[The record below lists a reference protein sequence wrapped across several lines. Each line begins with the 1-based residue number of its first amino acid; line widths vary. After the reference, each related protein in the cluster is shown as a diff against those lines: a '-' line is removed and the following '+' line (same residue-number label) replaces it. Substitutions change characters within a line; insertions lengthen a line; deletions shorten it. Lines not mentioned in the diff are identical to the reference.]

1 MAFAKPG
8 SPDPGAF
15 LGLPGH
21 AGCIPT
27 LSGKTRFKLQSLQE
41 NAARTQDFL
50 WCEGFFKAI
59 SKGFKSSTEFL
70 SATCPSPPKKN
81 KQTFHRGSKRGFLGS
96 IWCPLS
102 WVLQANFLLSSPQAK
117 LITKGQQQIVRK
129 SWEVRVWSH
138 PDILNKNNFC
148 KRKPN
153 TY

>member
-8 SPDPGAF
+8 SPDSGAF

-70 SATCPSPPKKN
+70 SATCPSPTPKK
-81 KQTFHRGSKRGFLGS
+81 TSKHFTEA
-96 IWCPLS
+96 
-102 WVLQANFLLSSPQAK
+102 Q
-117 LITKGQQQIVRK
+117 KG
-129 SWEVRVWSH
+129 
-138 PDILNKNNFC
+138 DF
-148 KRKPN
+148 
-153 TY
+153 